1 MMWMNRSKEKLKCI
15 IFIPIV
21 SQTYCDSKSF
31 AWRHEFLAFN
41 KQAQHDSIGMKVKLQ
56 NGNVASRIL
65 PVRIH
70 ELDTEDRQ
78 QIETEIGGVLR
89 PVDFIYRSSGVVRP
103 LLANEID
110 PKSNQEHTY
119 YRDQVSKVAK
129 AIKELIA
136 AMKAPTGIARQ
147 QPPSRETV
155 APAWRKRLTIAAS
168 ALIVLSVLAYGVFYF
183 GGFKPENLELDKS
196 IAVLPFS
203 NLSSEEQAYL
213 SEGLTDQL
221 ITSLAHVEG
230 FRVASR
236 TSIMRYQATSLST
249 QEIAQDLRVNYILEG
264 SVQKAN
270 EKLRISVR
278 LIRASDNFQ
287 QWSETFN
294 KNFEDILAI
303 QDEISQ
309 QVARSLGQL
318 LDPSTLK
325 LDKPSN
331 PEAFDHFLK
340 GEFLWRRVES
350 NNIRDAVTEFKKS
363 VQLDPQFAIG
373 YTRIAFVYLLL
384 SCPWGDS
391 KLSSVIDS
399 VEYFNE
405 QALRIN
411 PELSEALYVKG
422 AMLWW
427 WDKKFKES
435 EELFVKSMR
444 GDRGSLLLLQLAMF
458 YNTQGRLGESLPLS
472 LEGFKL
478 DPTYMPSSIFLG
490 DSYFLLKEF
499 EKAEAQYKQA
509 LKLYPANTDPIYRLG
524 WLYCTT
530 NRYQDALDFLTANEK
545 YFNSRDP
552 RPQIYL
558 AVANAKLGKVK
569 EAMSIINSLT
579 ETSNKSVPVFD
590 LNLYLA
596 VYYSATNQKVKMYA
610 ALQTSITENETDLI
624 WLKVDPVFEPFRNE
638 PRFRSMLKK
647 VGFN

>member
-1 MMWMNRSKEKLKCI
+1 MPTLVSGYEYDIFISYRHNDNRSGWVTDFVKALQEELAATIKESVSVYFDTNPHDGLSETHDVDESLKEKIKCL
-15 IFIPIV
+15 IFIPII
-21 SQTYCDSKSF
+21 SQTYCDPKSF
-31 AWRHEFLAFN
+31 AWKHEFLPFK
-41 KQAQHDSIGMKVKLQ
+41 KQAQGDALGLKVKLQ
-56 NGNVASRIL
+56 NGNVSSRIL

-70 ELDTEDRQ
+70 ELDNEDRQ
-78 QIETEIGGVLR
+78 QIETELGGMLR

-129 AIKELIA
+129 AIKELVA
-136 AMKAPTGIARQ
+136 AMKSPTTEIK
-147 QPPSRETV
+147 SRSFSQETV
-155 APAWRKRLTIAAS
+155 APAWRKKLAFAA
-168 ALIVLSVLAYGVFYF
+168 LVIMMLAVVTYGVYYF

-444 GDRGSLLLLQLAMF
+444 GDRGSLLLLELAMF

-472 LEGFKL
+472 L
-478 DPTYMPSSIFLG
+478 
-490 DSYFLLKEF
+490 
-499 EKAEAQYKQA
+499 
-509 LKLYPANTDPIYRLG
+509 
-524 WLYCTT
+524 
-530 NRYQDALDFLTANEK
+530 
-545 YFNSRDP
+545 SR
-552 RPQIYL
+552 
-558 AVANAKLGKVK
+558 
-569 EAMSIINSLT
+569 
-579 ETSNKSVPVFD
+579 
-590 LNLYLA
+590 
-596 VYYSATNQKVKMYA
+596 
-610 ALQTSITENETDLI
+610 
-624 WLKVDPVFEPFRNE
+624 
-638 PRFRSMLKK
+638 
-647 VGFN
+647 